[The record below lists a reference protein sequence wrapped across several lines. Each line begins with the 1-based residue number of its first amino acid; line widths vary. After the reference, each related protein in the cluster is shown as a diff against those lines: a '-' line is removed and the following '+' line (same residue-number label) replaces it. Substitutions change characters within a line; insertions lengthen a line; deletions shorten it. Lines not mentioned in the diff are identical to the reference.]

1 MISISGVS
9 PCLLRYK
16 ERRDCQDI
24 EERISHVT
32 DPKRIIIDLYNSVKE
47 GGFVRDWIVGKYTT
61 RPAVAN
67 PKHWIEYK
75 PNRYNE
81 NIPYMK
87 KEVVPTDL
95 DCHLPT
101 YGYFDIETFQDE
113 LHKFGIKCNN
123 YREEWRYILL
133 IDENTRTGPLTM
145 DLIESHVAL
154 THDLID
160 FDVSNLVLEKK
171 YTYDL
176 GMRIDILQKPYS
188 IELETIVHNIENKE
202 FYVLHTIDDRLT
214 ERIEK

>member
-1 MISISGVS
+1 MFLNGN
-9 PCLLRYK
+9 PNQLEQLLFSYK
-16 ERRDCQDI
+16 EYFHCN
-24 EERISHVT
+24 
-32 DPKRIIIDLYNSVKE
+32 DLVYIRSN
-47 GGFVRDWIVGKYTT
+47 
-61 RPAVAN
+61 A
-67 PKHWIEYK
+67 
-75 PNRYNE
+75 
-81 NIPYMK
+81 
-87 KEVVPTDL
+87 L